1 MKSNLLVRRLDF
13 VNGEPTMI
21 NRLWATAA
29 AVAVCG
35 CFVMAGQ
42 QQAEPPAVYTLAQAA
57 AGKTAYESS
66 CGKCHLEGLTGRHG
80 DPGEVPPVSSLP
92 ENMQKTLAQ
101 FGGKTPPLAGSVF
114 MAKWKTTRDL
124 SLRIKSAAGAFPP
137 ENSTEETYLEVT
149 AYILQR
155 NGARSGTQAL
165 TADSAVPLQSL
176 DMNHSPEHQ

>member
-1 MKSNLLVRRLDF
+1 
-13 VNGEPTMI
+13 MI
-21 NRLWATAA
+21 NRLLVSAA

-35 CFVMAGQ
+35 CFVLTGQ
-42 QQAEPPAVYTLAQAA
+42 QQTEPPAAYTSEQAA

-80 DPGEVPPVSSLP
+80 DPGEAPPVSSLP
-92 ENMQKTLAQ
+92 DNMQKTLAQ
-101 FGGKTPPLAGSVF
+101 YSGKTPPLVGSHF

-137 ENSTEETYLEVT
+137 EKSNEETYLQVT
-149 AYILQR
+149 AYILQS

-165 TADSAVPLQSL
+165 TADTAMPIQSL
-176 DMNHSPEHQ
+176 EMNHSPEKR